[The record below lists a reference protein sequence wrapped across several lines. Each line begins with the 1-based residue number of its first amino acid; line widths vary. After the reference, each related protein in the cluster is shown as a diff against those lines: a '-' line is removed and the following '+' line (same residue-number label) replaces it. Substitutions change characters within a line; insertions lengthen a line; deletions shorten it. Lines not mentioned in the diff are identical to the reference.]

1 MKGETKYKLLKH
13 LSKILSKK
21 KSILCY
27 FLVSSL
33 KLLANWT
40 PKTHVLHLEFCYI
53 APITPP
59 TSDVSSAAHTGS
71 KERTLT
77 MLSLHWN
84 RISVYEFCNI
94 TLPVVGVKGE
104 AFDFSDKHD
113 LTAGW
118 ARIIKNAAGCS
129 RIKLPWADSK
139 AAHIH
144 HPAVH
149 GLQNKQIRCGVY
161 LRGGWRRRIKI
172 LGGILSVIKV
182 HSV

>member
-13 LSKILSKK
+13 K

-33 KLLANWT
+33 KLLADWT
-40 PKTHVLHLEFCYI
+40 PKTHVLHLEFCYT

-59 TSDVSSAAHTGS
+59 TSDVTVTAAHTGS
-71 KERTLT
+71 KEGSLT
-77 MLSLHWN
+77 MLSLSWN
-84 RISVYEFCNI
+84 RISVYGFCNI

-172 LGGILSVIKV
+172 LGGILPVIKV